1 MGGSHSKRI
10 LKNLD
15 LVDLKQIVQN
25 DVFQKLDF
33 TKAQV
38 GDNDLFLD
46 LDYIDMKRAHDTHTL
61 INLDVGNEITNNIL
75 KVWAIPTR
83 IGHNDTLENI
93 LKYTA
98 YGISSKKVVLMK
110 NHNLYLSKIYN
121 RKVYIIYCYVNR
133 ICYNIFRSV

>member
-61 INLDVGNEITNNIL
+61 INLDLMDL
-75 KVWAIPTR
+75 KVVVESD
-83 IGHNDTLENI
+83 HN
-93 LKYTA
+93 
-98 YGISSKKVVLMK
+98 S
-110 NHNLYLSKIYN
+110 YLSKIYN
-121 RKVYIIYCYVNR
+121 KKVYIMYCYVNR